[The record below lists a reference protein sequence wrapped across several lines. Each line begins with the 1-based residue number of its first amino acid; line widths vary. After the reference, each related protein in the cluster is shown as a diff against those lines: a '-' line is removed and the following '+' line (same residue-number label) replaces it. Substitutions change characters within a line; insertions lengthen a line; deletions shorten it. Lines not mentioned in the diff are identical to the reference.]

1 MLFISQPTYTY
12 NCYFSEMAYL
22 YSMNAPKTLY
32 RDHKF
37 PGGEEAFRKALDSST
52 TLYIGNLSFFTTE
65 EQIVELFS
73 KCGEIK
79 RVIMGLDR
87 NKKTPCGFC
96 FVELYTREDATD
108 CVKYLSGTKL
118 DDRVIRVDWDTGFTP
133 SRQFGRGASGGQVRD
148 EYRVDYDPGR
158 GGYGRQV
165 VVETDR
171 ERAMRTYEPITDI
184 PTGALH
190 NPPPS
195 PTYNKRGR
203 DADWGDQPSK
213 RRRDYSRSPSPD
225 RRDRGEGR
233 DKDDRNGDR
242 NPRFRG
248 ESGDNDE
255 DDAP

>member
-1 MLFISQPTYTY
+1 
-12 NCYFSEMAYL
+12 MAYL
-22 YSMNAPKTLY
+22 YSLNAPKTLY

-37 PGGEEAFRKALDSST
+37 PGGEEAFRRALELST
-52 TLYIGNLSFFTTE
+52 TLYVGNLSFFTTE

-118 DDRVIRVDWDTGFTP
+118 DDRVIRVDWDTGFNP

-148 EYRVDYDPGR
+148 EYRTDYDPGR

-165 VVETDR
+165 LVETDR
-171 ERAMRTYEPITDI
+171 ERAMRTYEPITEF
-184 PTGALH
+184 PTGVLQH
-190 NPPPS
+190 PPS
-195 PTYNKRGR
+195 PGYNKRGR
-203 DADWGDQPSK
+203 DDWNEGPNK
-213 RRRDYSRSPSPD
+213 RRRDYPSRSPSPD
-225 RRDRGEGR
+225 RRGGEREGRGREEREEREGGEG
-233 DKDDRNGDR
+233 GR

-255 DDAP
+255 DEP

>member
-1 MLFISQPTYTY
+1 M
-12 NCYFSEMAYL
+12 
-22 YSMNAPKTLY
+22 
-32 RDHKF
+32 
-37 PGGEEAFRKALDSST
+37 
-52 TLYIGNLSFFTTE
+52 
-65 EQIVELFS
+65 ELFS

-118 DDRVIRVDWDTGFTP
+118 DDRVIRVDWDTGFNS

-148 EYRVDYDPGR
+148 EYRTDYDPGR

-165 VVETDR
+165 LVETDR

-190 NPPPS
+190 NPPS

-203 DADWGDQPSK
+203 DSEWSDPPSK
-213 RRRDYSRSPSPD
+213 RRRDHSRSPSPD
-225 RRDRGEGR
+225 RREGRGERDRDRDGR
-233 DKDDRNGDR
+233 DSRDDRNDRNGDGGR